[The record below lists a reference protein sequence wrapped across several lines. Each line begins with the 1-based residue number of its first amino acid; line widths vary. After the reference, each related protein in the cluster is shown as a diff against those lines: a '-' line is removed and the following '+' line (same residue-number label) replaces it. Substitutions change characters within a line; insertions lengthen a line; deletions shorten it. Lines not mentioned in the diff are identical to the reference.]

1 MKLFNDM
8 SLTDAARFYEE
19 IKNSEMS
26 VSMKNILL
34 QDIWFFTD
42 GLTKAY

>member
-1 MKLFNDM
+1 MKLFKSM
-8 SLTDAARFYEE
+8 SLTESVRLYEE
-19 IKNSEMS
+19 IKNSDCS
-26 VSMKNILL
+26 GSMKNILL

>member
-1 MKLFNDM
+1 MKLFKDM

-26 VSMKNILL
+26 GHIKKIFLS
-34 QDIWFFTD
+34 DIWFFTD